1 MIMKFSFFLFKKLIS
16 EKLPKCRLVP
26 GHIKEAVRHN
36 NYLPSEWGKRKSSGP
51 IIMSW
56 FQVHSL
62 QGDAHVYL
70 ALNGMRASRWGCYFS
85 HICSWV
91 SSFYFSEE
99 QNCHTWKL
107 LGKWQTF
114 PTTTITHQNNL
125 LGINVLGTYLALKGK
140 GRKSMLFKVLTE
152 TAHLWPSLPASQ
164 TPNTDYSHMLHKY
177 NSILQG
183 SIDLYLWSGAFWP
196 THLRWTIALQV
207 SCLSNVH
214 SSTDHAVELRQ
225 TSSSFGC
232 CHKLAGFPA
241 KSKE

>member
-1 MIMKFSFFLFKKLIS
+1 M
-16 EKLPKCRLVP
+16 P

-36 NYLPSEWGKRKSSGP
+36 YPPSEWGKRKSSGP

-107 LGKWQTF
+107 WGKWQTF

-140 GRKSMLFKVLTE
+140 GRESMLFKVLTE

-164 TPNTDYSHMLHKY
+164 TPNTQITPTCYTNITAYSRAVLICTY
-177 NSILQG
+177 GQG
-183 SIDLYLWSGAFWP
+183 
-196 THLRWTIALQV
+196 
-207 SCLSNVH
+207 H
-214 SSTDHAVELRQ
+214 SDPHIWDEQ
-225 TSSSFGC
+225 
-232 CHKLAGFPA
+232 
-241 KSKE
+241 

>member
-1 MIMKFSFFLFKKLIS
+1 MR
-16 EKLPKCRLVP
+16 E
-26 GHIKEAVRHN
+26 E
-36 NYLPSEWGKRKSSGP
+36 KSSGP

-70 ALNGMRASRWGCYFS
+70 PWMMRASRWGCYFS

-107 LGKWQTF
+107 WGKWQTF

-152 TAHLWPSLPASQ
+152 TAHLTISPSI
-164 TPNTDYSHMLHKY
+164 PNTKHRLLPHVTQY

-183 SIDLYLWSGAFWP
+183 SIDLYLWSG
-196 THLRWTIALQV
+196 HLEHTSEMNNSSAGLLFVKCSFFNWTTQW
-207 SCLSNVH
+207 
-214 SSTDHAVELRQ
+214 ELCQ
-225 TSSSFGC
+225 TSSSLGC